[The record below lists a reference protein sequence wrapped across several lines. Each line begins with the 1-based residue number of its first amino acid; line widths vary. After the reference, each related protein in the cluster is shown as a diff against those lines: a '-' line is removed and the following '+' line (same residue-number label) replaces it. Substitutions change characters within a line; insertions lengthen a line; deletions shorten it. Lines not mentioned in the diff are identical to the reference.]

1 MVRLK
6 IFQILECDKKLAAF
20 EMTNRRLKAI
30 NGLWLGVALLL
41 HSALL
46 LVPISTPSGPA
57 PVTEIVS
64 VTLVAQSIINPP
76 RDEPLKH
83 QSEPIPETI
92 AETIAETDQEIIPE
106 REPPLTAS
114 RPKSPQQVDP
124 LLPSTPVLSKSITT
138 AQLLRSASNLKL
150 PLAEKEKSL
159 ELGAFRA
166 VTLPGNWSP
175 SLKMEDNLFN
185 GRVALAVTKIVDQ
198 WVYIGGG
205 YNAVVKTRSGHT
217 LCGQAQPWSPMNPL
231 LEPVVMWRNC
241 DSIRKRNSKRLR

>member
-64 VTLVAQSIINPP
+64 VTLVAQSIIKPP

-114 RPKSPQQVDP
+114 RPK
-124 LLPSTPVLSKSITT
+124 KS
-138 AQLLRSASNLKL
+138 SASGYLAAFDTSIVKVYYNRSIVAQCQQLKIT
-150 PLAEKEKSL
+150 ACRKREIFGVGRIQGRNSAR
-159 ELGAFRA
+159 ELVAQ
-166 VTLPGNWSP
+166 P
-175 SLKMEDNLFN
+175 EN
-185 GRVALAVTKIVDQ
+185 GRQLI
-198 WVYIGGG
+198 
-205 YNAVVKTRSGHT
+205 
-217 LCGQAQPWSPMNPL
+217 
-231 LEPVVMWRNC
+231 
-241 DSIRKRNSKRLR
+241 